1 MTQKIRGFELV
12 KGETNL
18 DLLPKRSTQH
28 SAGYDFVAAETITID
43 PGAIKLV
50 PTNVKAYMQEGEVL
64 YLYDRSS
71 NPRKRGIVLSNSV
84 GVIDKDYYS
93 NPDNDGNIHAQFTNI
108 TNDVVTIEKGTAM
121 MQGVFMPFL
130 LADDDDASGV
140 RVGGFGSTD
149 Q

>member
-108 TNDVVTIEKGTAM
+108 TNDVVKIEKGTAM

-130 LADDDDASGV
+130 LADDDNASGV

>member
-50 PTNVKAYMQEGEVL
+50 PTNVKAYCTFMTVL
-64 YLYDRSS
+64 LTLANVVLFYLTLL
-71 NPRKRGIVLSNSV
+71 VLLT
-84 GVIDKDYYS
+84 K
-93 NPDNDGNIHAQFTNI
+93 I
-108 TNDVVTIEKGTAM
+108 TMVTLTM
-121 MQGVFMPFL
+121 METFMLNLPTSPMML
-130 LADDDDASGV
+130 
-140 RVGGFGSTD
+140 
-149 Q
+149 

>member
-1 MTQKIRGFELV
+1 MTQKTRGFELV

-84 GVIDKDYYS
+84 GVIDKDYYG

-108 TNDVVTIEKGTAM
+108 TNDVGTIEKGTAM

>member
-84 GVIDKDYYS
+84 GVIDKDYYG

-130 LADDDDASGV
+130 LADDDNASGV

>member
-84 GVIDKDYYS
+84 GVIDKDYYG

>member
-50 PTNVKAYMQEGEVL
+50 PTNVKSYMQEGEVL

-84 GVIDKDYYS
+84 GVIDKDYYG

-108 TNDVVTIEKGTAM
+108 TNDVVTIEKVTAM

>member
-1 MTQKIRGFELV
+1 MTQKIRGFKLV

-84 GVIDKDYYS
+84 GVIDKDYYG

>member
-71 NPRKRGIVLSNSV
+71 NPIKQGLVLMNSV
-84 GVIDKDYYS
+84 GVIDSDYYNNPS
-93 NPDNDGNIHAQFTNI
+93 NEGLMYGQFSNI
-108 TNDVVTIEKGTAM
+108 TKEPITVTAGTRI
-121 MQGVFMPFL
+121 MQGVFSKYL
-130 LADDDDASGV
+130 TVDNDVAGGE
-140 RVGGFGSTD
+140 RTGGFGSTGK
-149 Q
+149 

>member
-43 PGAIKLV
+43 SGAIKLV
-50 PTNVKAYMQEGEVL
+50 PTNIKAYMQEGEVL

-84 GVIDKDYYS
+84 GVIDKDYYG

-130 LADDDDASGV
+130 LADDDNASGV

>member
-84 GVIDKDYYS
+84 GVIDKDYYG

-130 LADDDDASGV
+130 LADNDDASGV
-140 RVGGFGSTD
+140 RIGGFGSTD

>member
-1 MTQKIRGFELV
+1 MSQKLRGFELV
-12 KGETNL
+12 KGETDTN
-18 DLLPKRSTQH
+18 LLPQRSTAH
-28 SAGYDFVAAETITID
+28 SAGYDFIAAKTITIE
-43 PGAIKLV
+43 PGEIKLI

-64 YLYDRSS
+64 YLFDRSS

-84 GVIDKDYYS
+84 EVIDKDYYG

-108 TNDVVTIEKGTAM
+108 TDKTVTIEAGTAM

-130 LADDDDASGV
+130 IADGDEATGQ

-149 Q
+149 K

>member
-71 NPRKRGIVLSNSV
+71 NPHKRGIVLSNSV
-84 GVIDKDYYS
+84 GVIDKDYYG

>member
-1 MTQKIRGFELV
+1 MTQKLRGFELV

-84 GVIDKDYYS
+84 GVIDKDYYG

>member
-1 MTQKIRGFELV
+1 MAQKIRGFELV

-43 PGAIKLV
+43 SGAIKLV

-84 GVIDKDYYS
+84 GVIDKDYYG

-130 LADDDDASGV
+130 LADDDNASGV